1 MPKDSGEEGKG
12 PPLVG
17 GGASHPL
24 FHCVLSHQFCQQV
37 SVSLFTGEDLRFP
50 EGLRHSPR
58 HELWAQAFAP
68 LEADPPPRGLLLR
81 PIDIQLLHSDYEYII
96 KGLDKDGGSVLEK
109 TLQT

>member
-1 MPKDSGEEGKG
+1 MPKDSGGGKG

-17 GGASHPL
+17 GASLPL
-24 FHCVLSHQFCQQV
+24 FHCALSHQFCQQV

-50 EGLRHSPR
+50 EGPWHSPR
-58 HELWAQAFAP
+58 HELWAQAFTP

-81 PIDIQLLHSDYEYII
+81 PIDIQLLHSDYKYII